1 MTTMHHFG
9 FIGFG
14 LIGGSVAHALREQ
27 YPDSELMAYNYNI
40 INSLTHFSG
49 SFIGKG
55 NGKDVPRV
63 DAIFL
68 DQIGDTVCQYT
79 GFAGPCTC

>member
-27 YPDSELMAYNYNI
+27 YPDSELMAYNYYI
-40 INSLTHFSG
+40 T
-49 SFIGKG
+49 
-55 NGKDVPRV
+55 
-63 DAIFL
+63 
-68 DQIGDTVCQYT
+68 
-79 GFAGPCTC
+79 

>member
-27 YPDSELMAYNYNI
+27 YPDSELMAYNYYCLLYT
-40 INSLTHFSG
+40 S
-49 SFIGKG
+49 
-55 NGKDVPRV
+55 
-63 DAIFL
+63 DAA
-68 DQIGDTVCQYT
+68 DD
-79 GFAGPCTC
+79 

>member
-1 MTTMHHFG
+1 MAAQYAHTCGVEGADPYVFCT
-9 FIGFG
+9 
-14 LIGGSVAHALREQ
+14 GS
-27 YPDSELMAYNYNI
+27 NNI

-68 DQIGDTVCQYT
+68 NQIGDTVCQYT

>member
-27 YPDSELMAYNYNI
+27 YPDSELMAYNYYI
-40 INSLTHFSG
+40 TKPPAPR
-49 SFIGKG
+49 IGC
-55 NGKDVPRV
+55 NGWDFRQ
-63 DAIFL
+63 DHNRSR
-68 DQIGDTVCQYT
+68 
-79 GFAGPCTC
+79 